1 MALGSLM
8 LFEAPESDVRV
19 SLKVIIPTVI
29 ATAGIFFFA
38 LTVAIRALQR
48 PPVTGVQGLVGQV
61 GVTRSRLAPTGDV
74 FIQGEL
80 WKAVAESGEIQEGER
95 VSIVGV
101 ENLTLR
107 VKETREGSS

>member
-8 LFEAPESDVRV
+8 LFEAPESDLRV

-38 LTVAIRALQR
+38 ITIAVRALRR
-48 PPVTGVQGLVGQV
+48 PPTTGAQALVGQV
-61 GVTRSRLAPTGDV
+61 GVTRSPLAPTGDV

-80 WKAVAESGEIQEGER
+80 WKAVAEGGEIREGER
-95 VSIVGV
+95 VQVVGI

-107 VKETREGSS
+107 VKGAREGLS